1 MGMGAKGAFRSWLRP
16 VGDNQSLQQ
25 FTGKIGQTAKLTCLA
40 WSRGAAMRSAQS
52 VDVGL
57 VNRLVVIIDGE
68 RKSRAM
74 AGAIRALYKQAP
86 LNINLWLRVQ
96 SLWAYS

>member
-1 MGMGAKGAFRSWLRP
+1 
-16 VGDNQSLQQ
+16 
-25 FTGKIGQTAKLTCLA
+25 
-40 WSRGAAMRSAQS
+40 MRSAQS

-57 VNRLVVIIDGE
+57 VNRLVVIMDGE

-96 SLWAYS
+96 SLWA